1 MKYSQ
6 ISLKG
11 KGLVAVIVLAL
22 VVGAGATLFVLGMS
36 KDSKDAVSVNG
47 NGLCEG
53 VIANYNSAFTQTSIE
68 GHASKLAESAKA
80 AAAISDNQTDANC
93 VYIQFTNA
101 AYTKN
106 VDDTTKYAN
115 LLQSLSNEDKYITGQ
130 VANPL
135 GIEAIKQNAATVTSP
150 DNIDATSSIKG
161 NG

>member
-68 GHASKLAESAKA
+68 GHASKLAESAKS

-106 VDDTTKYAN
+106 VDDTTKFAN

-130 VANPL
+130 LANPL

-150 DNIDATSSIKG
+150 DNIDSTSSIKG

>member
-11 KGLVAVIVLAL
+11 KGLVAIIVLAL

-36 KDSKDAVSVNG
+36 KDSKDEVSVNG

-53 VIANYNSAFTQTSIE
+53 IIANYNSAFTQTSIE

-101 AYTKN
+101 AYIKN
-106 VDDTTKYAN
+106 VDDTAKFAN

-130 VANPL
+130 LANPL
-135 GIEAIKQNAATVTSP
+135 SIEAIKQNAATVTSP